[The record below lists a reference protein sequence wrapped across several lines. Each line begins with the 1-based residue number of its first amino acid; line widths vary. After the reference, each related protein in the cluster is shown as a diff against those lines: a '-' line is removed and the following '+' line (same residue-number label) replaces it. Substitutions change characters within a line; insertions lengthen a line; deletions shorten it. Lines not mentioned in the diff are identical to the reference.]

1 MTVNTLAVINLAS
14 EARESR
20 LTQEPD
26 SPGIYLALEPVLVSV
41 LLTPFPMQ
49 E

>member
-1 MTVNTLAVINLAS
+1 MIVNTLAVINLAS

>member
-1 MTVNTLAVINLAS
+1 MAANTLAGINLAS
-14 EARESR
+14 EAREGR

-26 SPGIYLALEPVLVSV
+26 SPQHLALEPVLVSV